1 MPQNEWI
8 CLMKFVLNV
17 IVICRRGK
25 HGSALKAQSAVK
37 IHRTFS
43 CLFIDLQQN
52 LRTQTDTFTG
62 SIFTVRKVELVMM
75 QFGNAANN
83 R

>member
-8 CLMKFVLNV
+8 CLMKFALNV

-25 HGSALKAQSAVK
+25 HGSVLKAQSAVK

-43 CLFIDLQQN
+43 PAFLSTYNKISAHKPMRSPVAF
-52 LRTQTDTFTG
+52 LR
-62 SIFTVRKVELVMM
+62 L
-75 QFGNAANN
+75 
-83 R
+83 

>member
-1 MPQNEWI
+1 
-8 CLMKFVLNV
+8 MKFALNV

-25 HGSALKAQSAVK
+25 HGSVLKAQSAVK

-43 CLFIDLQQN
+43 PAFLSTLQQN
-52 LRTQTDTFTG
+52 LRTQPDAFTG

>member
-1 MPQNEWI
+1 
-8 CLMKFVLNV
+8 MKFALNV
-17 IVICRRGK
+17 IVICRRDK

-52 LRTQTDTFTG
+52 LRTQPDAFAG

-83 R
+83 RQA

>member
-1 MPQNEWI
+1 
-8 CLMKFVLNV
+8 MKFVLNA
-17 IVICRRGK
+17 IVICHRGK

-52 LRTQTDTFTG
+52 LRTQPDA
-62 SIFTVRKVELVMM
+62 FTVGIFAVREVKLVVM
-75 QFGNAANN
+75 QFSNAANN
-83 R
+83 G

>member
-17 IVICRRGK
+17 IVICRRDTQR
-25 HGSALKAQSAVK
+25 SALKAQSAVK

-52 LRTQTDTFTG
+52 LCTQPDAFTG
-62 SIFTVRKVELVMM
+62 SIFTVRKIELVMM
-75 QFGNAANN
+75 
-83 R
+83 

>member
-1 MPQNEWI
+1 
-8 CLMKFVLNV
+8 MKFVLNA
-17 IVICRRGK
+17 IVICHRGK

-37 IHRTFS
+37 FHRTFS

-52 LRTQTDTFTG
+52 LRTQAYAFTG

-83 R
+83 RQA

>member
-43 CLFIDLQQN
+43 PAFLSTYKKISAHKPMRSPAAF
-52 LRTQTDTFTG
+52 LRLERL
-62 SIFTVRKVELVMM
+62 SW
-75 QFGNAANN
+75 
-83 R
+83 